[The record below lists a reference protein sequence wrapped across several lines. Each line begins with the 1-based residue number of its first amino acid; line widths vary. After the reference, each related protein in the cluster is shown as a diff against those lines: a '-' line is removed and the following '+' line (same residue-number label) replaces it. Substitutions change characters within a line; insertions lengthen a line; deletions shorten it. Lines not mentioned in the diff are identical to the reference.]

1 MELNAEQIY
10 KNKIIQE
17 ERLNKEY
24 IKILRKCEKCI
35 KRAARNRNYCV
46 FEIPTH
52 ILSVAGYS
60 KDDCLIFILYQ
71 LRKNKYIVEYIPPK
85 YIQITWRI
93 PDFDPKRVENCIV
106 KKKKEISIFD
116 KHNYTNTNKNTN
128 SNNNKNTNKNKDK
141 DKNKPKER
149 KFIRELRKKT
159 KEINLDTDLDSD

>member
-35 KRAARNRNYCV
+35 KRATRNRNYCV
-46 FEIPTH
+46 FEIPMN
-52 ILSVAGYS
+52 ILNVAGYS

-85 YIQITWRI
+85 YIQITWRV
-93 PDFDPKRVENCIV
+93 PEFDPKRVENSIV

-116 KHNYTNTNKNTN
+116 KRNILENKEKKK
-128 SNNNKNTNKNKDK
+128 SK
-141 DKNKPKER
+141 KPKNSEKKER
-149 KFIRELRKKT
+149 TFIQNLRKKT
-159 KEINLDTDLDSD
+159 KEIDLDSDSD